1 MNGMRISSNN
11 NNFNL
16 QYSNN
21 QRYNTFKNPNLMSY
35 ENSMNLINQSYNRE
49 NEIYNN
55 INNIN
60 EQEKE
65 KEQLPQEEDEPII
78 PERSLCDYIN
88 NNFLSDAVLKL
99 NDIELYFHKIVL
111 IACSDYL
118 NNYFI
123 SIKDKIQE
131 EKPPEEKPENE
142 ENNEIKPKENKY
154 QDKIVVDFPE
164 IISSS
169 FGGGNK
175 KNCLEKILKYCYSNQ
190 NFKSIESDI
199 NQYNIFTLLEL
210 AHSLG
215 IKSLKSNLEKKII
228 KNHLGKDNATKLAI
242 ESKIFDLKK
251 LNKECTNYIIQYFKD
266 VKIFKNDIMALDFET
281 FKNIMN
287 SDSINIETEKDIS
300 DFVLNYIKSRRDLP
314 EEEKEEKPEIKEEQ
328 IKQNEN
334 ENNEKN
340 KNIEENNEEKANN
353 EEEKK
358 EDEKKEENEIKEIK
372 EENNE
377 NEKWKKY
384 LYELKDS
391 TKRKKLNNEQEKE
404 LIMCIRFAFLPH
416 YELNKLIN
424 EPVMNDFKDILLQ
437 ALSLKLNSYET
448 QNIENNNNIFNSK
461 PRLCY
466 KTNENINNNMNNNME
481 FELQNNYDMVN
492 YNQSMPN
499 LQTKFYNKNKNS
511 FNQSI
516 PNNPMYRSMNRN
528 NYNHNYIPNKNE
540 EEYKNDNI
548 NNYNEYDND
557 NNENNNNNYYNINQN
572 QNQNEFDENN
582 ENISED
588 ESSINNNKI
597 KAEYFNI
604 NNSKEKEKINRYQKM
619 LKSEKND
626 KKPTHNQNKEINESI
641 SSEGENK
648 SKNGNQSN
656 ISRNYNPKFKYKS
669 DFDHNGALYYIGTLG
684 LTKNYE
690 NPHKLKLIKAFGSS
704 LLSGNFSDFVGRKYT
719 NLSTEN
725 EENSFFGVDLGP
737 NRYLIPTSYSLK
749 NRDSDTNVLLCW
761 NFQGSNDKINFEIL
775 DKRIFMSETDEKLND
790 KTRKYRHLLKKPK
803 TTSTWGVSKK
813 IREKYPN
820 GFRYF
825 LLKQIGKNSSKNYN
839 LTISGFEIYGE
850 GIGSGWIFN

>member
-60 EQEKE
+60 EQEREKE
-65 KEQLPQEEDEPII
+65 KEQLPQEEDEQII

-88 NNFLSDAVLKL
+88 NDFLSDAVLKL

-123 SIKDKIQE
+123 SIKDKDITPE

-154 QDKIVVDFPE
+154 QNKIVIDFPE

-199 NQYNIFTLLEL
+199 NQYNIFTTLEL

-215 IKSLKSNLEKKII
+215 IKSLKLNLEKKII

-251 LNKECTNYIIQYFKD
+251 LNKECINYIIQYFKD
-266 VKIFKNDIMALDFET
+266 VKIFKNDIMDLDFET

-328 IKQNEN
+328 IKPNEN
-334 ENNEKN
+334 ENNEEN
-340 KNIEENNEEKANN
+340 KNIEENNQENKEEEKQDEEKK

-358 EDEKKEENEIKEIK
+358 EENDIKEVK

-377 NEKWKKY
+377 KEKWKKY

-437 ALSLKLNSYET
+437 ALSLKLNSKILRIIIIYLI
-448 QNIENNNNIFNSK
+448 QSQDYVSK
-461 PRLCY
+461 
-466 KTNENINNNMNNNME
+466 
-481 FELQNNYDMVN
+481 
-492 YNQSMPN
+492 
-499 LQTKFYNKNKNS
+499 QTK
-511 FNQSI
+511 
-516 PNNPMYRSMNRN
+516 M
-528 NYNHNYIPNKNE
+528 
-540 EEYKNDNI
+540 
-548 NNYNEYDND
+548 
-557 NNENNNNNYYNINQN
+557 
-572 QNQNEFDENN
+572 
-582 ENISED
+582 
-588 ESSINNNKI
+588 
-597 KAEYFNI
+597 
-604 NNSKEKEKINRYQKM
+604 
-619 LKSEKND
+619 
-626 KKPTHNQNKEINESI
+626 
-641 SSEGENK
+641 
-648 SKNGNQSN
+648 
-656 ISRNYNPKFKYKS
+656 
-669 DFDHNGALYYIGTLG
+669 
-684 LTKNYE
+684 
-690 NPHKLKLIKAFGSS
+690 
-704 LLSGNFSDFVGRKYT
+704 
-719 NLSTEN
+719 
-725 EENSFFGVDLGP
+725 
-737 NRYLIPTSYSLK
+737 
-749 NRDSDTNVLLCW
+749 
-761 NFQGSNDKINFEIL
+761 
-775 DKRIFMSETDEKLND
+775 RI
-790 KTRKYRHLLKKPK
+790 
-803 TTSTWGVSKK
+803 
-813 IREKYPN
+813 I
-820 GFRYF
+820 
-825 LLKQIGKNSSKNYN
+825 I
-839 LTISGFEIYGE
+839 
-850 GIGSGWIFN
+850 